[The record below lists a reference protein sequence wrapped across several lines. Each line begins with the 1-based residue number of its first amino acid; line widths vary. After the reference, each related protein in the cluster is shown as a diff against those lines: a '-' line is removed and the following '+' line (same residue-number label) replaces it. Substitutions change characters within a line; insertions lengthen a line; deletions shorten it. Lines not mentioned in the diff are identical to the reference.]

1 MPRPTK
7 AVLAAP
13 RTFERLR
20 GAHPD
25 AHCELEHQNPFQ
37 LIVATVLSAQA
48 TDVIVNKVTPEL
60 FAQYPNPRSLAA
72 ADPQRVEKIIGRL
85 GMFRQKTKNIVGL
98 AKKLVADHG
107 GEVPRSLAELVLLP
121 GVGRKTANVVLGV
134 AFRTPEGVVVDTHV
148 QRITQRL
155 GFTRQTMPE
164 AIEQDLMKL
173 FPRRDWDILSHVLI
187 FHGRR
192 ICFARKPSCATCPV
206 RDACPSAFKAE
217 LVGRKAV
224 RVRIDA
230 DHSGRG
236 ALTTAKRG
244 RAPIDAGKTRRGEA
258 SNPAPARPPKA
269 LRRAVGR

>member
-13 RTFERLR
+13 QTFERLR
-20 GAHPD
+20 TAHPD
-25 AHCELEHQNPFQ
+25 AHCELDHHNPFQ
-37 LIVATVLSAQA
+37 LIVATVLSAQS

-60 FAQYPNPRSLAA
+60 FAKYPDARALAA
-72 ADPQRVEKIIGRL
+72 AEPATVEKIIGRL
-85 GMFRQKTKNIVGL
+85 GMFRQKTKNLIGL

-107 GEVPRSLAELVLLP
+107 GEVPRSLAELVKLP

-134 AFRTPEGVVVDTHV
+134 AFQAPEGVVVDTHV

-155 GFTRQTMPE
+155 GWTRLTMPE

-173 FPRRDWDILSHVLI
+173 FPRKDWDMLSHVLI

-192 ICFARKPSCATCPV
+192 ICFARKPACATCPV
-206 RDACPSAFKAE
+206 RAACPSAFKAE
-217 LVGRKAV
+217 LVGRKAP

-230 DHSGRG
+230 DKSGRG
-236 ALTTAKRG
+236 VMAAAQRG
-244 RAPIDAGKTRRGEA
+244 RGAVMKPTAGRATKPARRG
-258 SNPAPARPPKA
+258 SVSR
-269 LRRAVGR
+269 